1 MDDRWKVVLEDLQEA
16 VEASGNARRQL
27 AEAQAEGGAAV
38 ARAEGQLR
46 RALGGI
52 PLARWR
58 ALANGRTS
66 VRSGCGSRQLHLAAK
81 SKGEVYSAIEA
92 LECAQISRDAR
103 VGEAAFSLVAVA
115 DRLASYGQV
124 AERVTGFSADE
135 LRRLSQQ
142 RLDLCDGPIAYRV
155 ERADRG
161 LQMATRDTV
170 KDYQRRLAKLDGAHS
185 SAQLQLVAARRR
197 RAEVLAAQD
206 KLVADAERTVDEA
219 AVAMAAE
226 VGPELAANLL
236 DRDVSQ
242 MRRLMK
248 RQKSLS

>member
-1 MDDRWKVVLEDLQEA
+1 M
-16 VEASGNARRQL
+16 
-27 AEAQAEGGAAV
+27 
-38 ARAEGQLR
+38 
-46 RALGGI
+46 
-52 PLARWR
+52 
-58 ALANGRTS
+58 
-66 VRSGCGSRQLHLAAK
+66 
-81 SKGEVYSAIEA
+81 EA
-92 LECAQISRDAR
+92 LECAQVSRDAR
-103 VGEAAFSLVAVA
+103 VGEAAFALVAVA
-115 DRLASYGQV
+115 RRLGGYGRLA
-124 AERVTGFSADE
+124 ERITGFSADE
-135 LRRLSQQ
+135 LPRLSHQ

-170 KDYQRRLAKLDGAHS
+170 KDYQRRIAKLDGAHTA
-185 SAQLQLVAARRR
+185 AQLQLEAARRR
-197 RAEVLAAQD
+197 RADLLAAQD

-242 MRRLMK
+242 MRRLLK